1 MVDTHVSGACRAICG
16 GSSPPIDIYFTLFTL
31 TDKGTFT
38 ISEPVFAKQICKALS
53 RILNFNSQNNINTP
67 AG

>member
-31 TDKGTFT
+31 TDKGL
-38 ISEPVFAKQICKALS
+38 SQLANLSLQSKFAKLYQE
-53 RILNFNSQNNINTP
+53 F
-67 AG
+67 